1 MTDTAD
7 VPTTLPQGVPDASQV
22 PPGGGQPA
30 APAAPAAPEPD
41 ALSIGDGEPAAPAAP
56 LAPEAP
62 GTEAVAYAPSGNPA
76 LDVALEFIGNLGF
89 GPDSAAMKAAEQG
102 DFAVLEAQLA
112 MLGDKAKGFERFI
125 AIGKQAYA
133 AGKAETDARRAADIA
148 KIHEAAG
155 GKEEWLKI
163 QAWAGQ
169 AATAAEKAE
178 VNAALA
184 QGGLVA
190 KATVNYLKAQFASAT
205 TAADAV
211 PPQARVARPGA
222 ASGQPA
228 SSALSPS
235 DYAAAVEKLARRVGD
250 GMAGHPEYATLR
262 ARRAAYRG

>member
-1 MTDTAD
+1 MTTPAD
-7 VPTTLPQGVPDASQV
+7 IPTEIPQGTPDQTQV
-22 PPGGGQPA
+22 PPGGGQA
-30 APAAPAAPEPD
+30 AGAAPAAPEPD
-41 ALSIGDGEPAAPAAP
+41 DLTIGEGAPIKPEAPAA
-56 LAPEAP
+56 AAP
-62 GTEAVAYAPSGNPA
+62 GSEAVSYEPSGNPA
-76 LDVALEFIGNLGF
+76 LDVALEFIGGLGF

-112 MLGDKAKGFERFI
+112 MLGDKAKGYERFV

-133 AGKAETDARRAADIA
+133 AGKAEAEARRAADVA

-169 AATAAEKAE
+169 SATAEEKAE

-184 QGGLVA
+184 QGGMVA
-190 KATVNYLKAQFASAT
+190 RATVAYLKERFAAAT
-205 TAADAV
+205 AAADAV
-211 PPQARVARPGA
+211 PPSARVARPGT

-228 SSALSPS
+228 SSVLSPRE
-235 DYAAAVEKLARRVGD
+235 YADEVEKLARRLGD
-250 GMAGHPEYATLR
+250 NLTSSPEYASLR